1 VVLRGLLLGLGFT
14 GFFLVVLGLELRD
27 LLLRRL
33 KLRLRRRDLRVLEWI
48 IGCVL
53 PFRRRVPAGSSWR
66 RLRKAVVWESVGC
79 GVT

>member
-1 VVLRGLLLGLGFT
+1 MVLRGLLLGLGFT

>member
-1 VVLRGLLLGLGFT
+1 MHLRGFLLGLGFT
-14 GFFLVVLGLELRD
+14 GLLLVLLGLELRD

-53 PFRRRVPAGSSWR
+53 PFRRRVPVGGSGR
-66 RLRKAVVWESVGC
+66 RLRTAVVWESVGC
-79 GVT
+79 GVM